1 MKTLKYILKCLF
13 DLMFPPNIEEDQFKK
28 NFKNRK

>member
-1 MKTLKYILKCLF
+1 MKTLKYIFNCLF
-13 DLMFPPNIEEDQFKK
+13 DLLYPRNIEEDQFTK